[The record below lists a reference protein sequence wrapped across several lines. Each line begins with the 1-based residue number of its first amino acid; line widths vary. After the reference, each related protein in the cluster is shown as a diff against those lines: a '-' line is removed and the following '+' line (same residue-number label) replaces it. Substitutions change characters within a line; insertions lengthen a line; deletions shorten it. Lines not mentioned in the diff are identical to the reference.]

1 MSLERITD
9 NKLDDRKLK
18 RMKYQI
24 IELEKENSISKKRKK
39 DEMVDEIRKI
49 IENEV
54 KRCY

>member
-1 MSLERITD
+1 MSLE
-9 NKLDDRKLK
+9 NHYESKLDERKLK
-18 RMKYQI
+18 RMKYLI

>member
-1 MSLERITD
+1 MNLENNYD
-9 NKLDDRKLK
+9 NLLDERKLK

-24 IELEKENSISKKRKK
+24 IELEKENSISKKKKK
-39 DEMVDEIRKI
+39 DEMVEEIRKI

>member
-1 MSLERITD
+1 MSLE
-9 NKLDDRKLK
+9 NQYESKLDERKLK
-18 RMKYQI
+18 RMKYLI

>member
-9 NKLDDRKLK
+9 SKLDDRKLK